1 MGYQRHKPPQEI
13 GANGAAVAKPSVVVE
28 LTPRSVGGVL
38 TVNPKFACSGA
49 VPSRNARFGISS
61 QNEPGALPGAY
72 FLRGVSS
79 PDGTFVT
86 VLLLSKFAS

>member
-28 LTPRSVGGVL
+28 LTPSVGGVL

-61 QNEPGALPGAY
+61 QNEPGSAPRRVFPTRSLVA
-72 FLRGVSS
+72 
-79 PDGTFVT
+79 
-86 VLLLSKFAS
+86 